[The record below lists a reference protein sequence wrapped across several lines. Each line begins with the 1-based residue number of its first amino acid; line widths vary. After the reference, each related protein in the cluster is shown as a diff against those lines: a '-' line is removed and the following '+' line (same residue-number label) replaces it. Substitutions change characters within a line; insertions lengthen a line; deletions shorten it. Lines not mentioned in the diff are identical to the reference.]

1 MPNVPIVNAGLKYVN
16 GLIPSYAS
24 TTTLSVAAGQC
35 RNSNNV
41 NDIVLGSAATISTA
55 VQGAG
60 GLDNGTIAAN
70 TMYAVYVVADSTGY
84 NDTAGM
90 ISTSFTAPNIPGG
103 YDMYFRIGS
112 WLTDGSSHFL
122 PGQYQGDGLERWF
135 VYDTLISELSAGTA
149 TSFTDVNL
157 ASSVPLMATLVML
170 QANMTPATADNQL
183 KLRRNGSSSTNGSV
197 QVYGSVATKVS
208 SCQVIVPCDSSA
220 IVEYLVSNGSDAA
233 TLLTAGFLDVL

>member
-1 MPNVPIVNAGLKYVN
+1 MPNIPIVNAGLKYVN
-16 GLIPSYAS
+16 GLIPSYAT

-35 RNSNNV
+35 RSSGNV
-41 NDIVLGSAATISTA
+41 NDIILGSVATIDGA
-55 VQGAG
+55 VNGAG
-60 GLDNGTIAAN
+60 GLDTGSLAAS
-70 TMYAVYVVADSTGY
+70 TMYAVYVVADSTEY
-84 NDTAGM
+84 NDTAGI
-90 ISTSFTAPNIPGG
+90 ISTSFSGPALPAG
-103 YDMYFRIGS
+103 YDMYFRIGV

-157 ASSVPLMATLVML
+157 ASSVPLSATLVML

-208 SCQVIVPCDSSA
+208 SSQVIVPCDSSA
-220 IVEYLVSNGSDAA
+220 IIEYLVSNGSDAA
-233 TLLTAGFLDVL
+233 SLLTAGFLDVL